1 MITVPCVWRISTL
14 RGLPCILRNA
24 GICYTRCAIHR
35 CYKKG
40 ILYLLYTYIIIT
52 HSILQY
58 FYLSRL
64 YQCPQCQKSI
74 ADMSVAWRRHDEERE
89 MWQMPRHLREF
100 KVKVANI
107 HRTQFH
113 SVERVVS
120 HVHTGLRSKE

>member
-1 MITVPCVWRISTL
+1 MISQFSIFR
-14 RGLPCILRNA
+14 RM
-24 GICYTRCAIHR
+24 CYTQMLQ
-35 CYKKG
+35 KG
-40 ILYLLYTYIIIT
+40 YLIPTIYLHIT

-58 FYLSRL
+58 FPLSRL

-100 KVKVANI
+100 KVKVTNNI